1 MTRLSDFW
9 AKSPRYGG
17 SAGEELTCHLAATLN
32 AAIRI
37 RDRIGDLEV
46 VPERFWEWACLAA
59 LLHDA
64 GKISDGFQAMVGNG
78 PGPARPWGE
87 RHEVLSLG
95 FTSALLATAPTADRT
110 WVALGVVTHHRPLTS
125 GSGRGL
131 MGWYPESSAREFT
144 DRFGHVDQDAARELM
159 SWLAATAAS
168 YGLGPVLPDQVP
180 AAEPGPAAHGLL
192 SEVGALWRY

>member
-1 MTRLSDFW
+1 MGHRGWPIGGPAPAGPSRPVHERAGSVTRLSDFW

-95 FTSALLATAPTADRT
+95 FTSALLAT
-110 WVALGVVTHHRPLTS
+110 
-125 GSGRGL
+125 
-131 MGWYPESSAREFT
+131 
-144 DRFGHVDQDAARELM
+144 Q
-159 SWLAATAAS
+159 
-168 YGLGPVLPDQVP
+168 
-180 AAEPGPAAHGLL
+180 
-192 SEVGALWRY
+192 